1 MNIFYVHNC
10 PTTAAHMLCDKHIVK
25 MTLETAQL
33 LSTAHRVLD
42 GDERADA
49 MGLYKSTHKSHPSAV
64 WCRSGALEYLWC
76 LKHLNALCGEYRLR
90 YGGKVHKTE
99 RLLRPLLLLPKNIK
113 RSATRSEPPACMPDQ
128 YKRACTVTSYRLY
141 YVAEK
146 AYFSKWYGDPNNGP
160 DWFYDPR
167 YKTKDQSLVA

>member
-1 MNIFYVHNC
+1 VNIFYVHNC
-10 PTTAAHMLCDKHIVK
+10 PTTAAIMLCDKHVVK
-25 MTLETAQL
+25 MILETAQL

-49 MGLYKSTHKSHPSAV
+49 MGLYKTTHKNHPSAV

-76 LKHLNALCGEYRLR
+76 LKHLNALCNEYKLR
-90 YGGKVHKTE
+90 YGKVHKTE

-146 AYFSKWYGDPNNGP
+146 AYFAKWYGNPEKGP

-167 YKTKDQSLVA
+167 YKSKDRSLAA